1 MDKFFKDYL
10 KMVLFQTFSILKDS
24 VTGRE
29 TMSKF
34 VWVKHPLLS
43 QRRRGN
49 MIDSSTWNEG
59 RSSALTK

>member
-10 KMVLFQTFSILKDS
+10 KMVLFHFLFLKIQLLA
-24 VTGRE
+24 GRPV
-29 TMSKF
+29 SKF
-34 VWVKHPLLS
+34 VWVKHLLLS

-49 MIDSSTWNEG
+49 MLDSSTWNEG